1 MDALSPGALLPRRG
15 SMVVGRILLAHACPR
30 GVRDFSLSGKFNIM
44 RVRCVLLA
52 AARAVVYFER
62 ELSMESCLVALST
75 ARGDGLSG
83 NEPQSG
89 PIKVL
94 YREAIEHSS
103 ACGSA
108 SFLRSNSQ

>member
-1 MDALSPGALLPRRG
+1 
-15 SMVVGRILLAHACPR
+15 
-30 GVRDFSLSGKFNIM
+30 M

-52 AARAVVYFER
+52 AARAATRFER

-94 YREAIEHSS
+94 YRGEIEHSS

-108 SFLRSNSQ
+108 SFWRSDSQ